1 MALTACGGPSTK
13 AEVCQDFDAMGR
25 QLLAGNGLF
34 GNPAFDALRTAGSTA
49 SRYPD
54 DAGVKSDGDSLVTL
68 SDADSLSINDVS
80 TGR

>member
-1 MALTACGGPSTK
+1 
-13 AEVCQDFDAMGR
+13 MGR

-34 GNPAFDALRTAGSTA
+34 GNPAFDAVRTAGSTA

-68 SDADSLSINDVS
+68 SDADSLSINDVLNGS
-80 TGR
+80 MNIATLCGHQAVFGLG